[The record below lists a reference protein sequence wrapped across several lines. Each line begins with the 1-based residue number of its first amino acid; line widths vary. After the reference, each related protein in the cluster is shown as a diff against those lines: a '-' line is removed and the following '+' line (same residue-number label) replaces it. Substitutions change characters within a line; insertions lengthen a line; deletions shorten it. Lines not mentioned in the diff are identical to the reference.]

1 MIARLIEWCATH
13 RGLVVALSVLAFVGG
28 LFAMRQVPLD
38 AIPDLSDP
46 QVIVYTEWMGRSP
59 DLVEDQVT
67 YPIVSSLLAAPK
79 VTAVRGQ
86 SMFGMS
92 FIYVIFEEGTD
103 LYWGR
108 SRVLEYLSTLQGRLP
123 EGVTPTLGPDA
134 SAVGWVY
141 QYALVDKSG
150 RHDLA
155 ELRTFQDFHLR
166 YALASVPGVAEVA
179 SVGGYERQ
187 YQVEVD
193 PARLHAYGLS
203 VAEVSGA
210 IRRSNREVGGRVIE
224 MSGREYFVRGRG
236 YVRSLDDLRRVAVGV
251 DRRSGTPIRVAD
263 LARVSFG
270 PDIRRGAGELD
281 GMGEAVGG
289 TIVMRYGENA
299 ERVIARVKK
308 KLDELRPSFPDGVQI
323 RTVYDR
329 SSLITRAI
337 ETLRHTLV
345 EEAIVVSV
353 IIFVFLLHLR
363 STLVPV
369 LTLPL
374 AVALAFVPMHL
385 LGINSNIMSL
395 GGIAIAIGAMV
406 DAAIV
411 LVENA
416 HKHLETAPR
425 GDTPAGRAART
436 RVVIEAAKEV
446 GPAIFY
452 SLLII
457 TVAFLPIFALNGQA
471 GRLFQP
477 LAYTKTFA
485 MAFAALVSV
494 TLAPALMT
502 IFVRGR
508 IRPEHEHPVSR
519 ALIAVYRPFAWVA
532 LKNPKSTIAIGLA
545 AVLSAVPMAARLGHE
560 FMPPLQEGDLLYMP
574 TTFPNL
580 SIEEAKKSLQV
591 QDRLIREFP
600 EVERVFGKA
609 GRANTATDPAPLSMV
624 ETVVKLKP
632 REEWRMVG
640 HRRWWSGRVPAWT
653 EPALRVPWPDRRRLT
668 WDELVNELD
677 HRVRLPGWTNAW
689 TMPIKTRIDMLSTG
703 VRTPIGVK
711 IFGSDLDEIEK
722 VGVELEHTLAAVPH
736 TRSVYSDR
744 NTGGLYVDIVPDR
757 EALARHGLTL
767 GDVQDVIEAAIGGEP
782 IEVTVEG
789 RSRFTINVRY
799 PASLRQDVERLRQ
812 VLVPIHRAGGGSG
825 GGGGM
830 GGTMGAASPGGAA
843 LDPALLLAS
852 NGMSDSDPAMG
863 SGGRGGSGMG
873 PRGGMAGGRGMGGAR
888 AMESM
893 GRAADAPAGAG
904 RAVDVER
911 WGVPGGAHVPL
922 GQVAAVRVVS
932 GPPMIRDEAGM
943 LVGYVYVD
951 MDAGRKD
958 VGGYVEEAKRAVAR
972 DVKLPPGTFLKWTGQ
987 YELLEQMQER
997 MRVLV
1002 PVTLLIVVFLLVA
1015 NFGRLAP
1022 ALIVLA
1028 SVPFAL
1034 VGSIW
1039 LLALLGYNLSTAV
1052 WVGLIALVG
1061 LATQT
1066 GVVMVVYCDVA
1077 YRKALAE
1084 GRIRGFDDI
1093 VEATL
1098 EGSVQRVRP
1107 KLMTVATMMI
1117 GLVPLLWSQGAGAD
1131 VMKRVAAPMVGGLF
1145 TSAFLTLEIIP
1156 VVYTWWRWRDWRR
1169 GRHAETLGATPG
1181 HVPEARPAA
1190 APARLHARLGDR
1202 PEPGER

>member
-1 MIARLIEWCATH
+1 MIARLIEWCARR
-13 RGLVVALSVLAFVGG
+13 RGFVVVLSVLAFVGAV
-28 LFAMRQVPLD
+28 FALRQVPLD

-67 YPIVSSLLAAPK
+67 YPIVSSLLAAPR

-103 LYWGR
+103 LYWAR
-108 SRVLEYLSTLQGRLP
+108 SRVLEYLSTIRARLP

-141 QYALVDKSG
+141 QYALMDQSG

-155 ELRTFQDFHLR
+155 ELRALQDFHLR

-193 PARLHAYGLS
+193 PTRLHAFGLS
-203 VAEVSGA
+203 VSDVTAAV
-210 IRRSNREVGGRVIE
+210 RRSNREVGGRVIE

-263 LARVSFG
+263 VARVSFG

-281 GMGEAVGG
+281 GLGEAVGG

-299 ERVIARVKK
+299 EQVIARVRT
-308 KLDELRPSFPDGVQI
+308 KLDELRPSLPEGVEVV
-323 RTVYDR
+323 TVYDR
-329 SSLITRAI
+329 SSLIHRAI

-345 EEAIVVSV
+345 EEAVVVSV
-353 IIFVFLLHLR
+353 VIFVFLLHLR

-416 HKHLETAPR
+416 HKHLETADPSSTGAR
-425 GDTPAGRAART
+425 ATTAEGRAARQ
-436 RVVIEAAKEV
+436 RIVIEAAKEV
-446 GPAIFY
+446 GPAIFT

-471 GRLFQP
+471 GRLFKP
-477 LAYTKTFA
+477 LAFTKTFA

-502 IFVRGR
+502 YFVRGR

-560 FMPPLQEGDLLYMP
+560 FMPPLREGDMLYMP

-580 SIEEAKKSLQV
+580 SIEEAKRSLQV
-591 QDRLIREFP
+591 QDQVLRGFP

-609 GRANTATDPAPLSMV
+609 GRSNTPTDPAPLSMV
-624 ETVVKLKP
+624 ETVVKLRP
-632 REEWRMVG
+632 RESWRMVED
-640 HRRWWSGRVPAWT
+640 RRWWSGRVPAWT
-653 EPALRVPWPDRRRLT
+653 EPALRVAWPDRHRLT
-668 WDELVNELD
+668 WDELVSELD
-677 HRVRLPGWTNAW
+677 HAVRLPGWTNAW

-711 IFGSDLDEIEK
+711 VFGPELEVIERI
-722 VGVELEHTLAAVPH
+722 GVQLEHTLAAVPH

-744 NTGGLYVDIVPDR
+744 NTGGLYIDIVPDR
-757 EALARHGLTL
+757 ESLARHGLTL
-767 GDVQDVIEAAIGGEP
+767 GDAQDVIEAAIGGEP

-789 RSRFTINVRY
+789 RERFTINVRY
-799 PASLRQDVERLRQ
+799 PASLRHDVERLRQ
-812 VLVPIHRAGGGSG
+812 VLVPIHRAGGGG
-825 GGGGM
+825 
-830 GGTMGAASPGGAA
+830 GGTMGAADGAGEG
-843 LDPALLLAS
+843 LDPARLLAS
-852 NGMSDSDPAMG
+852 NGVRDADPAMSGGG
-863 SGGRGGSGMG
+863 SGRGGSGMG
-873 PRGGMAGGRGMGGAR
+873 SRGGGMPGGMGSSRGATSGMAR
-888 AMESM
+888 A
-893 GRAADAPAGAG
+893 AAAP
-904 RAVDVER
+904 AVDVER

-922 GQVAAVRVVS
+922 GQVASIRVTS

-951 MDAGRKD
+951 MDAARKD
-958 VGGYVEEAKRAVAR
+958 VGGYVEDAKRAVAR
-972 DVKLPPGTFLKWTGQ
+972 DIRLPAGYFLRWTGQ
-987 YELLEQMQER
+987 YELLEQMQGR

-1002 PVTLLIVVFLLVA
+1002 PLTLLLVVLLLVA

-1034 VGSIW
+1034 VGSVW

-1052 WVGLIALVG
+1052 WVGLIALIG

-1077 YRKALAE
+1077 YRRALAE

-1156 VVYTWWRWRDWRR
+1156 VVYTWWRWRDWKRSR
-1169 GRHAETLGATPG
+1169 TRAGLP
-1181 HVPEARPAA
+1181 PAA
-1190 APARLHARLGDR
+1190 PPASAAVPR
-1202 PEPGER
+1202 GEEAL

>member
-1 MIARLIEWCATH
+1 VIARIIEWCATR
-13 RGLVVALSVLAFVGG
+13 RGLVLVVSAAAFVGA
-28 LFAMRQVPLD
+28 LLAVRAVPLD

-46 QVIVYTEWMGRSP
+46 QVIVFTEWMGRSP

-67 YPIVSSLLAAPK
+67 YPIVSSLLAAPR

-103 LYWGR
+103 LYWAR
-108 SRVLEYLSTLQGRLP
+108 SRVLEDLTTIRSRLP

-141 QYALVDKSG
+141 QYALVDRSG

-155 ELRTFQDFHLR
+155 ELRAFQDFHLR

-203 VAEVSGA
+203 VADVSA
-210 IRRSNREVGGRVIE
+210 AVRRSNREVGGRVIE

-236 YVRSLDDLRRVAVGV
+236 YIRSLDDLRSVAVGV

-263 LARVSFG
+263 LGRVSFG
-270 PDIRRGAGELD
+270 PDIRRGLAELD
-281 GMGEAVGG
+281 GEGEVVGG
-289 TIVMRYGENA
+289 TVVMRYGENA
-299 ERVIARVKK
+299 AQVIARVKR
-308 KLDELRPSFPDGVQI
+308 KLDELRPSFPEGVEVK
-323 RTVYDR
+323 TVYDR
-329 SSLITRAI
+329 SALITRAV

-345 EEAIVVSV
+345 EEAIVVSLV
-353 IIFVFLLHLR
+353 IFVFLLHFR

-369 LTLPL
+369 LTLPV
-374 AVALAFVPMHL
+374 AVALAFLPMRW

-416 HKHLETAPR
+416 HKHLEA
-425 GDTPAGRAART
+425 AGPGTTGGERT
-436 RVVIEAAKEV
+436 RIVIDAAKEV
-446 GPAIFY
+446 GPAIFF

-471 GRLFQP
+471 GRLFKP
-477 LAYTKTFA
+477 LAFTKTFA
-485 MAFAALVSV
+485 MAFAALASV

-502 IFVRGR
+502 LFVKGR
-508 IRPEHEHPVSR
+508 IRPEREHPVSR
-519 ALIAVYRPFAWVA
+519 LLIALYRPFAWVA
-532 LKNPKSTIAIGLA
+532 LRNPRTTLAIGLA

-574 TTFPNL
+574 TTFPNV
-580 SIEEAKKSLQV
+580 SIEEAKRSV
-591 QDRLIREFP
+591 QTQDQLIRSFP

-609 GRANTATDPAPLSMV
+609 GRSTSPTDPAPLSMV

-632 REEWRMVG
+632 RDQWRKL
-640 HRRWWSGRVPAWT
+640 HHARWWSAGAPAWT
-653 EPALRVPWPDRRRLT
+653 QPALRVLWPDSRRMS
-668 WDELVNELD
+668 WDELVAELD
-677 HRVRLPGWTNAW
+677 RTVRLPGWTNAW

-711 IFGSDLDEIEK
+711 IFGPGLPEIERI
-722 VGVELEHTLAAVPH
+722 GIELEHTLAAVPD

-744 NTGGLYVDIVPDR
+744 NTGGLYIDIVPDR
-757 EALARHGLTL
+757 QALARHGLTL
-767 GDVQDVIEAAIGGEP
+767 GDVQDVVEAAIGGEP
-782 IEVTVEG
+782 IGVTVEG
-789 RSRFTINVRY
+789 RERFTINVRY
-799 PASLRQDVERLRQ
+799 PSALRQDVERLRQ
-812 VLVPIHRAGGGSG
+812 VLVPIHRTGAAGGGMTGGLVGGGGSG
-825 GGGGM
+825 D
-830 GGTMGAASPGGAA
+830 GTAASGAGA
-843 LDPALLLAS
+843 LDPDALLAS
-852 NGMSDSDPAMG
+852 NGVSDSDPA
-863 SGGRGGSGMG
+863 GGASPM
-873 PRGGMAGGRGMGGAR
+873 PRGGGSSAAGPPGPA
-888 AMESM
+888 EP
-893 GRAADAPAGAG
+893 AAGPAP
-904 RAVDVER
+904 AVDVER
-911 WGVPGGAHVPL
+911 WGVPGGSHVPL
-922 GQVAAVRVVS
+922 GQVADIRVTS

-951 MDAGRKD
+951 MDASRRD
-958 VGGYVEEAKRAVAR
+958 VGGYVADAKRAVAR
-972 DVKLPPGTFLKWTGQ
+972 DLKLPPGYFLKWTGQ
-987 YELLEQMQER
+987 YELLEAMQSR
-997 MRVLV
+997 MRLLV
-1002 PVTLLIVVFLLVA
+1002 PLTLLLVLLLLYA

-1034 VGSIW
+1034 VGSVW
-1039 LLALLGYNLSTAV
+1039 LLAALHYNLSTAV

-1077 YRKALAE
+1077 YRRAERE

-1156 VVYTWWRWRDWRR
+1156 VIYTWWRWREWRR
-1169 GRHAETLGATPG
+1169 AERA
-1181 HVPEARPAA
+1181 E
-1190 APARLHARLGDR
+1190 
-1202 PEPGER
+1202 ERRA